1 MGRRMIRMIGGE
13 MPEYAEE
20 RPPAGGALHRH
31 LVERLPTGIR
41 VLVAGPHD
49 TGLLGALADRREVTC
64 LIRSQPDAAAL
75 PDVTVLC
82 GTLSK
87 LTDADRY
94 DVVIALDGV
103 GRLCSPEDT
112 PLDWAESVRI
122 LARALRP
129 GGTLLLTVENEL
141 GVHRLVDPGTPTA
154 ARSGDAWRPLGE
166 FGDTPGRPD
175 RLAAVLA
182 AEGLPVASL
191 AAAWPLPQSPS
202 LLVTPETLR
211 YGPLDALAALAA
223 GAVAS
228 AYPERLVL
236 ADPRRL
242 AAAAVR
248 RGIGA
253 ELAPAWLVVAQRAT
267 RPGPAALPFA
277 PALFAG
283 PSGSLTEVIGTPD
296 RGWLR
301 RVVRVWSA
309 PLSPAPGDSGAS
321 HAGTSA
327 TDQRSGPP
335 AGTSATD
342 RGAGA
347 PAGSSGADP
356 LPGGRLLE
364 ERLLTAALGHDLPVL
379 RRLLTGWMTELPMA
393 AAGNVLVD
401 GDRYALLDPAVPD
414 QPDALARFA
423 HTLLDG
429 GYHHPWPGVTDLARL
444 IAVLAGAAGLD
455 TAPEPSGAAGP
466 AGRREQEIQLDT
478 LRRRLADAEERCRFF
493 EVELEK
499 REAELGRAKT
509 QIAAF
514 SGNLGYR
521 AAKAG
526 VVLARAA
533 RNRLRKG
540 RT

>member
-1 MGRRMIRMIGGE
+1 MIRMIGGE

-20 RPPAGGALHRH
+20 HPPAGGVLFRH
-31 LVERLPTGIR
+31 LLDRLPTGIR

-49 TGLLGALADRREVTC
+49 AGLISALAERRDVTC
-64 LIRSQPDAAAL
+64 LVRSQPDATTI

-94 DVVIALDGV
+94 DLVIALDGV

-112 PLDWAESVRI
+112 PLDWAESVRV
-122 LARALRP
+122 LARSLRP

-154 ARSGDAWRPLGE
+154 ARAGDAWRPLGE
-166 FGDTPGRPD
+166 YGDTPGRPD

-182 AEGLPVASL
+182 AEGLPVAAL
-191 AAAWPLPQSPS
+191 AAAWPLPFSPT
-202 LLVTPETLR
+202 LLVTPETLGR
-211 YGPLDALAALAA
+211 GPLDALAALAA
-223 GAVAS
+223 AAVSPVYAGR
-228 AYPERLVL
+228 PVL
-236 ADPRRL
+236 SDPRRL
-242 AAAAVR
+242 AASAVR

-267 RPGPAALPFA
+267 RPGPAVVPLP

-283 PSGSLTEVIGTPD
+283 PSGTVTEVVGTPD

-301 RVVRVWSA
+301 RVVRGWS
-309 PLSPAPGDSGAS
+309 PVPPPVPGDSTGS
-321 HAGTSA
+321 
-327 TDQRSGPP
+327 RPGPP
-335 AGTSATD
+335 ATG
-342 RGAGA
+342 RQPGA
-347 PAGSSGADP
+347 PAGSPATDRHGGPTPSGP

-364 ERLLTAALGHDLPVL
+364 ERLLSAAVGHELPAL

-429 GYHHPWPGVTDLARL
+429 GYHHPWPGVTDPARL

-455 TAPEPSGAAGP
+455 TVPETAGTDGP
-466 AGRREQEIQLDT
+466 PGRREQEAQLDA
-478 LRRRLADAEERCRFF
+478 LRQRLADAEERCRFF
-493 EVELEK
+493 EIELEK

-526 VVLARAA
+526 LVLARAA
-533 RNRLRKG
+533 RNRIRKG
-540 RT
+540 RS